1 MFKKYVAD
9 IDVDGKNVALA
20 LWDTEPGRM
29 EYADRL
35 RPLSYPGSH
44 VILMCFA
51 IDSPD
56 SLDNIKE
63 KVRMAYSARWASANV
78 LVQWIFEIAHFCPGV
93 PILLVG
99 CKQDLRSSPSVIE
112 ELKRM
117 NQRPVN
123 PEEVRYDSARVGRR
137 F

>member
-1 MFKKYVAD
+1 MQYLSFGVLIRSTADQAFVPTVFQSYVAD

-44 VILMCFA
+44 VILICFA

-63 KVRMAYSARWASANV
+63 RVRMVYSARWASGLTSSCSGSSRLRISV
-78 LVQWIFEIAHFCPGV
+78 LVFRCSWSGASRISEVV
-93 PILLVG
+93 P
-99 CKQDLRSSPSVIE
+99 Q
-112 ELKRM
+112 
-117 NQRPVN
+117 
-123 PEEVRYDSARVGRR
+123 
-137 F
+137 